1 MKNRLIFFIVW
12 GFFYIC
18 LVMLWSRQYQ
28 ILTVSAKEIGEH
40 MKGIDIGFNALD
52 EEIEQD
58 SNSVLHDNIQ
68 FVALNEED
76 YRENYSNDYTED
88 PDGDSFFENQSDNE
102 EISDMNDN
110 QFRIMVI
117 FCFGLSIGVIVGH
130 FLTGFIK

>member
-1 MKNRLIFFIVW
+1 MKNRLIFFIVG

-28 ILTVSAKEIGEH
+28 ILTVSAKEIGEQ
-40 MKGIDIGFNALD
+40 MRGIDIGFNALD
-52 EEIEQD
+52 EEIEQN

-76 YRENYSNDYTED
+76 YGENYSDDYSED
-88 PDGDSFFENQSDNE
+88 TDGDSFSENQSDYE